1 MSTPSILAQLDT
13 APRRQAQR
21 AQLIAAAETAEHQHA
36 EARTALHELNH
47 HLDRVRTRAQKSDRY
62 IALYPY
68 SSERQQ
74 ERADIGQ
81 ELAVLEPAQ
90 RHAAALAAAT
100 NVVRESA
107 RLELA
112 WFDRPRASSPDA
124 SRAEVIQYHDAAV
137 PASSYSVTR
146 LWAGIRKPGEP
157 WQSYDPDVV
166 RRSRAR
172 SILAAWSKDPHNH
185 LLRDAEGRLYVASA
199 STRLELVPNDIA
211 PPATEG
217 EALRAALAVYGYPTY
232 DFEDHGLT
240 SVIVPGVPSA
250 SEYHACDGLYF
261 QISSGEDARR
271 PASAHDEP
279 WSASVFNRGEYVDTL
294 DVAPDGSTLA
304 EDCAHIARA
313 IANYSLPAPA
323 AR

>member
-13 APRRQAQR
+13 APRRRAQR
-21 AQLIAAAETAEHQHA
+21 TQLIDAAETAERQHA
-36 EARTALHELNH
+36 EARKALHSLNQE
-47 HLDRVRTRAQKSDRY
+47 LDRVRTRAQRADRY

-68 SSERQQ
+68 SPERQQ

-81 ELAVLEPAQ
+81 ELAALEPAQ
-90 RHAAALAAAT
+90 RHAAALTAAT

-112 WFDRPRASSPDA
+112 WFDRPRSSAPGV

-157 WQSYDPDVV
+157 WQSYDPDIV

-172 SILAAWSKDPHNH
+172 SILAAWSSNPDNH
-185 LLRDAEGRLYVASA
+185 LLRDAEGRLYIAGAGS
-199 STRLELVPNDIA
+199 RLEFVPNDIA

-232 DFEDHGLT
+232 DFEDCGMT
-240 SVIVPGVPSA
+240 SVIVPGDPRA
-250 SEYHACDGLYF
+250 SEYHSCDGLYF
-261 QISSGEDARR
+261 QISSGEYACR

-279 WSASVFNRGEYVDTL
+279 WGASVFNHGEYVDTL
-294 DVAPDGSTLA
+294 DASPDGSTLA

-313 IANYSLPAPA
+313 IANYSLPVPA